1 MTPMAP
7 PRLNRSVPPPL
18 GANRRR
24 CRVPL
29 RADVTAAAAAR
40 VAVADAVRAW
50 GVPVDP
56 DAAVLL
62 TSELVTNA
70 VTHAAPA
77 AGPFVLLIIAREAA
91 GLRVDVHDGSADLP
105 VLEGA
110 APAEAETGRGL
121 VLVTSLAAEWG
132 FYRTRAG
139 KAVYFIL
146 AAGPATAGAATAGDM
161 RAGDMR
167 AVDMRAGD
175 MRAGDNEAGD
185 SRPGDDRAGDIQAD
199 GGAVFPGYDVLPDGR
214 TGRPG

>member
-24 CRVPL
+24 CRV
-29 RADVTAAAAAR
+29 
-40 VAVADAVRAW
+40 AVADAVRAW
-50 GVPVDP
+50 GIPVDP

-77 AGPFVLLIIAREAA
+77 AGPFVLLVIAREAA

-146 AAGPATAGAATAGDM
+146 AACPATAGAATAGDM
-161 RAGDMR
+161 RAGD
-167 AVDMRAGD
+167 V
-175 MRAGDNEAGD
+175 RAGDNEAGG
-185 SRPGDDRAGDIQAD
+185 SRAGDDRAGDDRAGDIQAD